1 MKITRDF
8 LIRASFF
15 IAITVTIVLAFI
27 DLIDLDKSF
36 PLIITGIIATLTFI
50 VTALYEVSGSHRIHK
65 SEKIMWI
72 VCLILLSNIAGIIYI
87 FSARKRIIQ

>member
-8 LIRASFF
+8 LIKSSFF
-15 IAITVTIVLAFI
+15 VAISITIVLAFI
-27 DLIDLDKSF
+27 DLTDLDKSI

-50 VTALYEVSGSHRIHK
+50 IIALSEVSGSRRIHK
-65 SEKIMWI
+65 SEKIMWF